1 MCDSFTI
8 PKIEYLVLEVRKLR
22 VAKLTRSVKKSEF
35 LRTAFKALAA
45 FLNVAFVSAIE
56 KVPAIKT
63 GLPAS
68 AK

>member
-22 VAKLTRSVKKSEF
+22 VAKLTRSVKKSE
-35 LRTAFKALAA
+35 LLGTAFKALAA
-45 FLNVAFVSAIE
+45 FLNAAFVSAIE

-63 GLPAS
+63 GRPAS